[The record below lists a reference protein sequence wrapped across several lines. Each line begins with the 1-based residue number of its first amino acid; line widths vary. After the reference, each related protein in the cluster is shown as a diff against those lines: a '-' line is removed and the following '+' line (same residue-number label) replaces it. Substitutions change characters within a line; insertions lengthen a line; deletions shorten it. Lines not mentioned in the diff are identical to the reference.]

1 MKHIKTEKEF
11 YDIIKGDRV
20 LIDFYA
26 EWCAPCKMLGII
38 LEDVT
43 DIEVV
48 KVDIDRFMN
57 IAKEYKVLSIPAL
70 KIFSNGE
77 IEKESTGLMSRDEL
91 NEFIKE

>member
-1 MKHIKTEKEF
+1 
-11 YDIIKGDRV
+11 
-20 LIDFYA
+20 
-26 EWCAPCKMLGII
+26 
-38 LEDVT
+38 
-43 DIEVV
+43 
-48 KVDIDRFMN
+48 MN